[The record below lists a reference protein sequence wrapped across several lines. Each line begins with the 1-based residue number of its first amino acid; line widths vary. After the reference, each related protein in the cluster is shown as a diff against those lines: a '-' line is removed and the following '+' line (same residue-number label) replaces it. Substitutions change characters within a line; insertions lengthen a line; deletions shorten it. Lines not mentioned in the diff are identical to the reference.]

1 MTTDNIPVAEF
12 VEESVELLQQ
22 MEEAALELDARPGD
36 RALVDQL
43 FRGMHTIKG
52 GAAVVMRADLA
63 DYAHRLEHLLDQVRG
78 GHVSADKTVVSTLLD
93 AIDCIGLFVTGIQ
106 TGLPVDQARVDTSVQ
121 SVSALVGLANQL
133 AHEVQETG
141 EATPSELISIDSNNS
156 QAYLVTLK
164 FHPQMP
170 EQGGDPLL
178 LLKELAEL
186 GDCVIVAHPGKLP
199 DIAEFNASRL
209 YLWWSIKLTTSFS
222 QSEIEQTLLF
232 FKEGNELSVVPFD
245 ATPEETDTVEQAHKA
260 QIAQAVAGAEDDVQ
274 SIPVG
279 TSELTA
285 PVTGPVTGFKTTE
298 PANNSSGSGRVD
310 GTAGKSIRVRIDR
323 LERLQ
328 NLIGETVINQS
339 RLIQLCEEAERLDPN
354 FAGALNEFLEEN
366 SRSVRDLQDEIQ
378 AVRMVQVDTL
388 FSRLRRVVRDYSVE
402 SNKEIRLRIEGGETE
417 LDKTVTD
424 QLHGPLLHLIRN
436 AMDHGIESSEERRQA
451 AKDTAG
457 TIWLRAFHRGGYV
470 MVEVQDDGKGMD
482 VQRIRQKGLDRG
494 LIDESD
500 ELSDQQLLQLVFRP
514 GFTTTDEVTDLSG
527 RGVGMDSVKRDIE
540 ALLGSIDILSEP
552 GRGTTLRMRL
562 PLTLAIIDGM
572 IVRVGSLTFVVPLLS
587 VVEAIRPKADDIQKM
602 KRDNELVKIRGEF
615 LPLVRLHRQLNIDC
629 EFREPADAVLLVLQ
643 HIDSKQC
650 LMVDEIVDQRPVVI
664 KNLDDNFVQVPGM
677 TGASIMGD
685 GKVSFILDVAA
696 IAA

>member
-12 VEESVELLQQ
+12 VEESIELLQQ
-22 MEEAALELDARPGD
+22 MEEAVLELDSRPGD

-52 GAAVVMRADLA
+52 GAAVVMRPDLA
-63 DYAHRLEHLLDQVRG
+63 DYAHRLESLLDQVRG
-78 GHVSADKTVVSTLLD
+78 GQVSAGKTLISTLLE
-93 AIDCIGLFVTGIQ
+93 AIDCVGLFISGIPG
-106 TGLPVDQARVDTSVQ
+106 GLAVDQTRVDASIQ
-121 SVSALVGLANQL
+121 NVSALVESATHSPLG
-133 AHEVQETG
+133 VQEAG
-141 EATPSELISIDSNNS
+141 ESVSSALTAIASKKS

-164 FHPQMP
+164 FNPQMP

-186 GDCVIVAHPGKLP
+186 GDCITVVHPGKLP
-199 DIAEFNASRL
+199 DIAEFDASRL
-209 YLWWSIKLTTSFS
+209 YVWWSIKLTTSLS
-222 QSEIEQTLLF
+222 QSQIEQTLLF
-232 FKEGNELSVVPFD
+232 FREGNELSVAPFD
-245 ATPEETDTVEQAHKA
+245 FTPKETDTVERAHQA
-260 QIAQAVAGAEDDVQ
+260 QIAQAAAGTEDDVR
-274 SIPVG
+274 STPSG

-285 PVTGPVTGFKTTE
+285 SVTGFKTME
-298 PANNSSGSGRVD
+298 PARIASGRESGD
-310 GTAGKSIRVRIDR
+310 GTVGKSIRVSIDR

-339 RLIQLCEEAERLDPN
+339 RLIQLCEEAERLDPT
-354 FAGALNEFLEEN
+354 FAGALNEFVEEN

-378 AVRMVQVDTL
+378 AVRMVQVDTV

-457 TIWLRAFHRGGYV
+457 TIWLRAFHRGGHV

-494 LIDESD
+494 LIEESE

-514 GFTTTDEVTDLSG
+514 GFTTTDEVTDVSG

-540 ALLGSIDILSEP
+540 ALLGTIDILSEP

-572 IVRVGSLTFVVPLLS
+572 IVRVGSLTFIVPLLA
-587 VVEAIRPKADDIQKM
+587 VVEAIRPKADDIRKM
-602 KRDNELVKIRGEF
+602 KRDNELVEIRGEF
-615 LPLVRLHRQLNIDC
+615 IPLVRLHRKLNIDC
-629 EFREPADAVLLVLQ
+629 EFSDPADAVLLVLQ
-643 HIDSKQC
+643 HVDSKQC

>member
-12 VEESVELLQQ
+12 VEESIELLQQ
-22 MEEAALELDARPGD
+22 MEEAVLELDSRPGD

-52 GAAVVMRADLA
+52 GAAVVMRPDLA
-63 DYAHRLEHLLDQVRG
+63 DYAHRLESLLDQVRG
-78 GHVSADKTVVSTLLD
+78 GQVSAGKTLISTLLE
-93 AIDCIGLFVTGIQ
+93 AIDCVGLFISGIPG
-106 TGLPVDQARVDTSVQ
+106 GLAVDQTRVDASIQ
-121 SVSALVGLANQL
+121 NVSALVESATHSPL
-133 AHEVQETG
+133 EVQEAG
-141 EATPSELISIDSNNS
+141 ESVSSALTPIASKKS

-164 FHPQMP
+164 FNPQMP

-186 GDCVIVAHPGKLP
+186 GDCITVVHPGKLP
-199 DIAEFNASRL
+199 DIAEFDASRL
-209 YLWWSIKLTTSFS
+209 YVWWSIKLTTSLS
-222 QSEIEQTLLF
+222 QSQIEQTLLF
-232 FKEGNELSVVPFD
+232 FREGNELSVAPFD
-245 ATPEETDTVEQAHKA
+245 FTPKETDTVERAHQA
-260 QIAQAVAGAEDDVQ
+260 QIAQAAAGTEDDVR
-274 SIPVG
+274 STPSG
-279 TSELTA
+279 TSQLTA
-285 PVTGPVTGFKTTE
+285 SVTGFKTME
-298 PANNSSGSGRVD
+298 PARIASGRESGD
-310 GTAGKSIRVRIDR
+310 GTVGKSIRVSIDR

-339 RLIQLCEEAERLDPN
+339 RLIQLCEEAERLDPT
-354 FAGALNEFLEEN
+354 FAGALNEFVEEN

-378 AVRMVQVDTL
+378 AVRMVQVDTV

-457 TIWLRAFHRGGYV
+457 TIWLRAFHRGGHV

-494 LIDESD
+494 LIEESE

-514 GFTTTDEVTDLSG
+514 GFTTTDEVTDVSG

-540 ALLGSIDILSEP
+540 ALLGTIDILSEP

-572 IVRVGSLTFVVPLLS
+572 IVRVGSLTFIVPLLA
-587 VVEAIRPKADDIQKM
+587 VVEAIRPKADDIRKM
-602 KRDNELVKIRGEF
+602 KRDNELVEIRGEF
-615 LPLVRLHRQLNIDC
+615 IPLVRLHRKLNIDC
-629 EFREPADAVLLVLQ
+629 EFSDPADAVLLVLQ
-643 HIDSKQC
+643 HVDSKQC

>member
-1 MTTDNIPVAEF
+1 MTTDYIPVAEF
-12 VEESVELLQQ
+12 VEESIELLQQ
-22 MEEAALELDARPGD
+22 MEEAVLELDSRPGD

-52 GAAVVMRADLA
+52 GAAVVMRPDLA
-63 DYAHRLEHLLDQVRG
+63 DYAHRLESLLDQVRG
-78 GHVSADKTVVSTLLD
+78 GQVSAGKTLISTLLE
-93 AIDCIGLFVTGIQ
+93 AIDCVGLFISGIPG
-106 TGLPVDQARVDTSVQ
+106 GLAVDQTRVDASIQ
-121 SVSALVGLANQL
+121 NVSALAESATHSPL
-133 AHEVQETG
+133 EVQEAG
-141 EATPSELISIDSNNS
+141 ESIPSALTPIASKKS
-156 QAYLVTLK
+156 QVYLVTLK
-164 FHPQMP
+164 FNPQMP
-170 EQGGDPLL
+170 EHGGDPLL

-186 GDCVIVAHPGKLP
+186 GDCITVVHPGKLP
-199 DIAEFNASRL
+199 DIAEFDASRL
-209 YLWWSIKLTTSFS
+209 YVWWSIKLTTSLS
-222 QSEIEQTLLF
+222 QSQIEQTLLF
-232 FKEGNELSVVPFD
+232 FREGNELSVAPFD
-245 ATPEETDTVEQAHKA
+245 FTPKETDTVERAHQA
-260 QIAQAVAGAEDDVQ
+260 QIAQAAAGTEDDVR
-274 SIPVG
+274 STPSG

-285 PVTGPVTGFKTTE
+285 SVTGFKTME
-298 PANNSSGSGRVD
+298 PARIASGRESGD
-310 GTAGKSIRVRIDR
+310 GTVGKSIRVSIAR

-339 RLIQLCEEAERLDPN
+339 RLIQLCEEAERLDPT
-354 FAGALNEFLEEN
+354 FAGALNEFVEEN

-378 AVRMVQVDTL
+378 AVRMVQVDTV

-451 AKDTAG
+451 AKDPAG
-457 TIWLRAFHRGGYV
+457 TIWLRAFHRGGHV

-494 LIDESD
+494 LIEESE

-514 GFTTTDEVTDLSG
+514 GFTTTDEVTDVSG

-540 ALLGSIDILSEP
+540 ALLGTIDILSEP

-572 IVRVGSLTFVVPLLS
+572 IVRVGSLTFIVPLLA
-587 VVEAIRPKADDIQKM
+587 VVEAIRPKADDIKKM
-602 KRDNELVKIRGEF
+602 KRDNELVEIRGEF
-615 LPLVRLHRQLNIDC
+615 LPLVRLHRKLNIDC
-629 EFREPADAVLLVLQ
+629 EFSDPADAVLLVLQ
-643 HIDSKQC
+643 HVDSKQC

>member
-12 VEESVELLQQ
+12 VEESIELLQQ
-22 MEEAALELDARPGD
+22 MEEAVLELDSRPGD

-52 GAAVVMRADLA
+52 GAAVVMRPDLA
-63 DYAHRLEHLLDQVRG
+63 DYTHRLESLLDQGRRG
-78 GHVSADKTVVSTLLD
+78 QVSAGKTLISTLLE
-93 AIDCIGLFVTGIQ
+93 AIDCVGLFISGIPG
-106 TGLPVDQARVDTSVQ
+106 GLAVDQTRVDASIQ
-121 SVSALVGLANQL
+121 NVSALVESATHSPL
-133 AHEVQETG
+133 EVQEAG
-141 EATPSELISIDSNNS
+141 ESVSSALTAIASKKS

-164 FHPQMP
+164 FNPQMP

-186 GDCVIVAHPGKLP
+186 GDCITVVHPGKLP
-199 DIAEFNASRL
+199 DIAEFDASRL
-209 YLWWSIKLTTSFS
+209 YVWWSIKLTTSLS
-222 QSEIEQTLLF
+222 QSQIEQTLLF
-232 FKEGNELSVVPFD
+232 FREGNELSVVPFD
-245 ATPEETDTVEQAHKA
+245 FTPKETDTVERAHQA
-260 QIAQAVAGAEDDVQ
+260 QIAQAAAGTEDDVR
-274 SIPVG
+274 STPSG

-285 PVTGPVTGFKTTE
+285 SVTGFKTME
-298 PANNSSGSGRVD
+298 PARIASGRESGD
-310 GTAGKSIRVRIDR
+310 GTVGKSIRVSIDR

-339 RLIQLCEEAERLDPN
+339 RLIQLCEEAERLDPT
-354 FAGALNEFLEEN
+354 FAGALNEFVEEN

-378 AVRMVQVDTL
+378 AVRMVQVDTV

-451 AKDTAG
+451 AKDPAG
-457 TIWLRAFHRGGYV
+457 TIWLRAFHRGGHV

-494 LIDESD
+494 LIEESE

-514 GFTTTDEVTDLSG
+514 GFTTTDEVTDVSG

-540 ALLGSIDILSEP
+540 ALLGTIDILSEP

-572 IVRVGSLTFVVPLLS
+572 IVRVGSLTFIVPLLA
-587 VVEAIRPKADDIQKM
+587 VVEAIRPKADDIRKM
-602 KRDNELVKIRGEF
+602 KRDNELVEIRGEF
-615 LPLVRLHRQLNIDC
+615 LPLVRLHRKLNIDC
-629 EFREPADAVLLVLQ
+629 EFSDPADAVLLVLQ
-643 HIDSKQC
+643 HVDSKQC

>member
-12 VEESVELLQQ
+12 VEESIELLQQ
-22 MEEAALELDARPGD
+22 MEEAVLELDSRPGD

-52 GAAVVMRADLA
+52 GAAVVMRPDLA
-63 DYAHRLEHLLDQVRG
+63 DYTHRLESLLDQVRRG
-78 GHVSADKTVVSTLLD
+78 QVSAGKTLISTLLE
-93 AIDCIGLFVTGIQ
+93 AIDCVGLFISGIPG
-106 TGLPVDQARVDTSVQ
+106 GLAVDQTRVDASIQ
-121 SVSALVGLANQL
+121 NVSALVESATHSPL
-133 AHEVQETG
+133 EVQEAG
-141 EATPSELISIDSNNS
+141 ESVSSALTPIASKKS

-164 FHPQMP
+164 FNPQMP

-186 GDCVIVAHPGKLP
+186 GDCITVVHPGKLP
-199 DIAEFNASRL
+199 DIAEFDASRL
-209 YLWWSIKLTTSFS
+209 YVWWSIKLTTSLS
-222 QSEIEQTLLF
+222 QSQIEQTLLF
-232 FKEGNELSVVPFD
+232 FREGNELSVAPFD
-245 ATPEETDTVEQAHKA
+245 FTPKETDTVERAHQA
-260 QIAQAVAGAEDDVQ
+260 QIAQAAAGTEDDVR
-274 SIPVG
+274 STPSG

-285 PVTGPVTGFKTTE
+285 SVTGFKTME
-298 PANNSSGSGRVD
+298 PARIASGRESGD
-310 GTAGKSIRVRIDR
+310 GTVGKSIRVSIDR

-339 RLIQLCEEAERLDPN
+339 RLIQLCEEAERLDPT
-354 FAGALNEFLEEN
+354 FAGALNEFVEEN

-378 AVRMVQVDTL
+378 AVRMVQVDTV

-457 TIWLRAFHRGGYV
+457 TIWLRAFHRGGHV

-494 LIDESD
+494 LIEESE

-514 GFTTTDEVTDLSG
+514 GFTTTDEVTDVSG

-540 ALLGSIDILSEP
+540 ALLGTIDILSEP

-572 IVRVGSLTFVVPLLS
+572 IVRVGSLTFIVPLLA
-587 VVEAIRPKADDIQKM
+587 VVEAIRPKADDIRKM
-602 KRDNELVKIRGEF
+602 KRDNELVEIRGEF
-615 LPLVRLHRQLNIDC
+615 LPLVRLHRKLNIDC
-629 EFREPADAVLLVLQ
+629 EFSDPADAVLLVLQ
-643 HIDSKQC
+643 HVDSKQC

>member
-12 VEESVELLQQ
+12 VEESIELLQQ
-22 MEEAALELDARPGD
+22 MEEAVLELDSRPGD

-52 GAAVVMRADLA
+52 GAAVVMRPDLA
-63 DYAHRLEHLLDQVRG
+63 DYAHRLESLLDQVRG
-78 GHVSADKTVVSTLLD
+78 GQVSAGKTLISTLLE
-93 AIDCIGLFVTGIQ
+93 AIDCVGLFISGIPG
-106 TGLPVDQARVDTSVQ
+106 GLAVDQTRVDASIQ
-121 SVSALVGLANQL
+121 NVSALVESATHSPL
-133 AHEVQETG
+133 EVQEAG
-141 EATPSELISIDSNNS
+141 ESVSSALTAIASKKS

-164 FHPQMP
+164 FNPQMP

-186 GDCVIVAHPGKLP
+186 GDCITVVHPGKLP
-199 DIAEFNASRL
+199 DIAEFDASRL
-209 YLWWSIKLTTSFS
+209 YVWWSIKLTTSLS
-222 QSEIEQTLLF
+222 QSQIEQTLLF
-232 FKEGNELSVVPFD
+232 FREGNELSVAPFD
-245 ATPEETDTVEQAHKA
+245 FTPKETDTVERAHQA
-260 QIAQAVAGAEDDVQ
+260 QIAQAAAGTEDDVR
-274 SIPVG
+274 STPSG
-279 TSELTA
+279 TSQLTA
-285 PVTGPVTGFKTTE
+285 SVTGFKTME
-298 PANNSSGSGRVD
+298 PARIASGRESGD
-310 GTAGKSIRVRIDR
+310 GTVGKSIRVSIDR

-339 RLIQLCEEAERLDPN
+339 RLIQLCEEAERLDPT
-354 FAGALNEFLEEN
+354 FAGALNEFVEEN

-378 AVRMVQVDTL
+378 AVRMVQVDTV

-451 AKDTAG
+451 AKDPAG
-457 TIWLRAFHRGGYV
+457 TIWLRAFHRGGHV

-494 LIDESD
+494 LIEESE

-514 GFTTTDEVTDLSG
+514 GFTTTDKVTDVSG

-540 ALLGSIDILSEP
+540 ALLGTIDILSEP

-572 IVRVGSLTFVVPLLS
+572 IVRVGSLTFIVPLLA
-587 VVEAIRPKADDIQKM
+587 VVEAIRPKADDIRKM
-602 KRDNELVKIRGEF
+602 KRDNELVEIRGEF
-615 LPLVRLHRQLNIDC
+615 LPLVRLHRKLNIDC
-629 EFREPADAVLLVLQ
+629 EFSDPADAVLLVLQ
-643 HIDSKQC
+643 HVDSKQC

>member
-12 VEESVELLQQ
+12 VEESIELLQQ
-22 MEEAALELDARPGD
+22 MEEAILELDSRPGD

-52 GAAVVMRADLA
+52 GAAVVMRPDLA
-63 DYAHRLEHLLDQVRG
+63 DYAHRLESLLDQVRG
-78 GHVSADKTVVSTLLD
+78 GQVSAGKTLISTLLE
-93 AIDCIGLFVTGIQ
+93 AIDCVGLFISGIPG
-106 TGLPVDQARVDTSVQ
+106 GLAVDQTRVDASIQ
-121 SVSALVGLANQL
+121 NVSALVESATHSPL
-133 AHEVQETG
+133 EVQEAG
-141 EATPSELISIDSNNS
+141 ESVSSALTAIASKKS

-164 FHPQMP
+164 FNPQMP

-186 GDCVIVAHPGKLP
+186 GDCITVVHPGKLP

-209 YLWWSIKLTTSFS
+209 YVWWSIKLTTSLS
-222 QSEIEQTLLF
+222 QSKIEQTLLF
-232 FKEGNELSVVPFD
+232 FREGNELSVAPFD
-245 ATPEETDTVEQAHKA
+245 FTPKETDTVERAHQA
-260 QIAQAVAGAEDDVQ
+260 QISQAAAGTEDDVR
-274 SIPVG
+274 STPSG

-285 PVTGPVTGFKTTE
+285 SVTGFKTME
-298 PANNSSGSGRVD
+298 PARIASGRESGD
-310 GTAGKSIRVRIDR
+310 GTVGKSIRVSIDR

-339 RLIQLCEEAERLDPN
+339 RLIQLCEEAERLDPT
-354 FAGALNEFLEEN
+354 FAGALNEFVEEN

-378 AVRMVQVDTL
+378 AVRMVQVDTV

-451 AKDTAG
+451 AKDPAG
-457 TIWLRAFHRGGYV
+457 TIWLRAFHRGGHV

-494 LIDESD
+494 LIEESE

-514 GFTTTDEVTDLSG
+514 GFTTTDKVTDVSG

-540 ALLGSIDILSEP
+540 ALLGTIDILSEP

-572 IVRVGSLTFVVPLLS
+572 IVRVGSLTFIVPLLA
-587 VVEAIRPKADDIQKM
+587 VVEAIRPKADDIRKM
-602 KRDNELVKIRGEF
+602 KRDNELVEIRGEF
-615 LPLVRLHRQLNIDC
+615 LPLVRLHRKLNIDC
-629 EFREPADAVLLVLQ
+629 EFSDPADAVLLVLQ
-643 HIDSKQC
+643 HVDSKQC

>member
-12 VEESVELLQQ
+12 VEESIELLQQ
-22 MEEAALELDARPGD
+22 MEEAVLELDSRPGD

-52 GAAVVMRADLA
+52 GAAVVMRPDLA
-63 DYAHRLEHLLDQVRG
+63 DYAHRLESLLDQVRG
-78 GHVSADKTVVSTLLD
+78 GQVSAGKTLISTLLE
-93 AIDCIGLFVTGIQ
+93 AIDCVGLFISGIPG
-106 TGLPVDQARVDTSVQ
+106 GLAVDQTRVDASIQ
-121 SVSALVGLANQL
+121 NVSALVESATHSPL
-133 AHEVQETG
+133 EVQEAG
-141 EATPSELISIDSNNS
+141 ESVSSALTAIASKKS

-164 FHPQMP
+164 FNPQMP

-186 GDCVIVAHPGKLP
+186 GDCITVVHPGKLP
-199 DIAEFNASRL
+199 DIAEFDASRL
-209 YLWWSIKLTTSFS
+209 YVWWSIKLTTSLS
-222 QSEIEQTLLF
+222 QSQIEQTLLF
-232 FKEGNELSVVPFD
+232 FREGNELSVAPFD
-245 ATPEETDTVEQAHKA
+245 FTPKETDTVERAHQA
-260 QIAQAVAGAEDDVQ
+260 QIAQAAAGTEDDVR
-274 SIPVG
+274 STPSG

-285 PVTGPVTGFKTTE
+285 SVTGFKTME
-298 PANNSSGSGRVD
+298 PARIASGRESGD
-310 GTAGKSIRVRIDR
+310 GTVGKSIRVSIAR

-339 RLIQLCEEAERLDPN
+339 RLIQLCEEAERLDPT
-354 FAGALNEFLEEN
+354 FAGALNEFVEEN

-378 AVRMVQVDTL
+378 AVRMVQVDTV

-451 AKDTAG
+451 AKDPAG
-457 TIWLRAFHRGGYV
+457 TIWLRAFHRGGHV

-494 LIDESD
+494 LIEESE

-514 GFTTTDEVTDLSG
+514 GFTTTDEVTDVSG

-552 GRGTTLRMRL
+552 GRGTTLRLRL

-572 IVRVGSLTFVVPLLS
+572 IVRVGSLTFIVPLLA
-587 VVEAIRPKADDIQKM
+587 VVEAIRPKADDIRKM
-602 KRDNELVKIRGEF
+602 KRDNELVEIRGEF
-615 LPLVRLHRQLNIDC
+615 LPLVRLHRKLNIDC
-629 EFREPADAVLLVLQ
+629 EFSDPADAVLLVLQ
-643 HIDSKQC
+643 HVDSKQC

>member
-12 VEESVELLQQ
+12 VEESIELLQQ
-22 MEEAALELDARPGD
+22 MEEAVLELDSRPGD

-52 GAAVVMRADLA
+52 GAAVVMRPDLA
-63 DYAHRLEHLLDQVRG
+63 DYAHRLESLLDQVRG
-78 GHVSADKTVVSTLLD
+78 GQVSAGKTLISTLLE
-93 AIDCIGLFVTGIQ
+93 AIDCVGLFISGIPG
-106 TGLPVDQARVDTSVQ
+106 GLAVDQTRVDASIQ
-121 SVSALVGLANQL
+121 NVSALVESATHSPL
-133 AHEVQETG
+133 EVQEAG
-141 EATPSELISIDSNNS
+141 ESVSSALTAIASKKS

-164 FHPQMP
+164 FNPQMP

-186 GDCVIVAHPGKLP
+186 GDCITVVHPGKLP
-199 DIAEFNASRL
+199 DIAEFDASRL
-209 YLWWSIKLTTSFS
+209 YVWWSIKLTTSLS
-222 QSEIEQTLLF
+222 QSQIEQTLLF
-232 FKEGNELSVVPFD
+232 FREGNELSVAPFD
-245 ATPEETDTVEQAHKA
+245 FTPKETDTVERAHQA
-260 QIAQAVAGAEDDVQ
+260 QIAQAAAGTEDDVR
-274 SIPVG
+274 STPSG

-285 PVTGPVTGFKTTE
+285 SVTGFKTME
-298 PANNSSGSGRVD
+298 PARIASGRESGD
-310 GTAGKSIRVRIDR
+310 GTVGKSIRVSIDR

-339 RLIQLCEEAERLDPN
+339 RLIQLCEEAERLDPT
-354 FAGALNEFLEEN
+354 FAGALNEFVEEN

-378 AVRMVQVDTL
+378 AVRMVQVDTV

-451 AKDTAG
+451 AKDPAG
-457 TIWLRAFHRGGYV
+457 TIWLRAFHRGGHV

-494 LIDESD
+494 LIEESE

-514 GFTTTDEVTDLSG
+514 GFTTTDEVTDVSG

-540 ALLGSIDILSEP
+540 ALLGTIDILSEP

-572 IVRVGSLTFVVPLLS
+572 IVRVGSLTFIVPLLA
-587 VVEAIRPKADDIQKM
+587 VVEAIRPKADDIRKM
-602 KRDNELVKIRGEF
+602 KRDNELVEIRGEF
-615 LPLVRLHRQLNIDC
+615 LPLVRLHRKLNIDC
-629 EFREPADAVLLVLQ
+629 EFSDPADAVLLVLQ
-643 HIDSKQC
+643 HVDSKQC

>member
-1 MTTDNIPVAEF
+1 M
-12 VEESVELLQQ
+12 
-22 MEEAALELDARPGD
+22 
-36 RALVDQL
+36 
-43 FRGMHTIKG
+43 
-52 GAAVVMRADLA
+52 
-63 DYAHRLEHLLDQVRG
+63 
-78 GHVSADKTVVSTLLD
+78 
-93 AIDCIGLFVTGIQ
+93 
-106 TGLPVDQARVDTSVQ
+106 
-121 SVSALVGLANQL
+121 
-133 AHEVQETG
+133 
-141 EATPSELISIDSNNS
+141 
-156 QAYLVTLK
+156 
-164 FHPQMP
+164 
-170 EQGGDPLL
+170 
-178 LLKELAEL
+178 
-186 GDCVIVAHPGKLP
+186 
-199 DIAEFNASRL
+199 
-209 YLWWSIKLTTSFS
+209 
-222 QSEIEQTLLF
+222 
-232 FKEGNELSVVPFD
+232 
-245 ATPEETDTVEQAHKA
+245 
-260 QIAQAVAGAEDDVQ
+260 
-274 SIPVG
+274 
-279 TSELTA
+279 
-285 PVTGPVTGFKTTE
+285 
-298 PANNSSGSGRVD
+298 
-310 GTAGKSIRVRIDR
+310 GKSIRVSIDR

-339 RLIQLCEEAERLDPN
+339 RLIQLCEEAERLDPT
-354 FAGALNEFLEEN
+354 FAGALNEFVEEN

-378 AVRMVQVDTL
+378 AVRMVQVDTV

-451 AKDTAG
+451 AKDPAG
-457 TIWLRAFHRGGYV
+457 TIWLRAFHRGGHV

-494 LIDESD
+494 LIEESE

-514 GFTTTDEVTDLSG
+514 GFTTTDEVTDVSG

-540 ALLGSIDILSEP
+540 ALLGTIDILSEP

-572 IVRVGSLTFVVPLLS
+572 IVRVGSLTFIVPLLA
-587 VVEAIRPKADDIQKM
+587 VVEAIRPKADDIRKM
-602 KRDNELVKIRGEF
+602 KRDNELVEIRGEF
-615 LPLVRLHRQLNIDC
+615 LPLVRLHRKLNIDC
-629 EFREPADAVLLVLQ
+629 EFSDPADAVLLVLQ
-643 HIDSKQC
+643 HVDSKQC

>member
-1 MTTDNIPVAEF
+1 MTTDYIPVAEF
-12 VEESVELLQQ
+12 VEESIELLQQ
-22 MEEAALELDARPGD
+22 MEEAVLELDSRPGD

-52 GAAVVMRADLA
+52 GAAVVMRPDLA
-63 DYAHRLEHLLDQVRG
+63 DYAHRLESLLDQVRG
-78 GHVSADKTVVSTLLD
+78 GQVSAGKTLISTLLE
-93 AIDCIGLFVTGIQ
+93 AIDCVGLFISGIPG
-106 TGLPVDQARVDTSVQ
+106 GLVVDQTRVDASIQ
-121 SVSALVGLANQL
+121 NVSALVESATHSPL
-133 AHEVQETG
+133 EVQEAG
-141 EATPSELISIDSNNS
+141 ESVSSALTAIASKKS

-164 FHPQMP
+164 FNPQMP

-186 GDCVIVAHPGKLP
+186 GDCITVVHPGKLP
-199 DIAEFNASRL
+199 DIAEFDASRL
-209 YLWWSIKLTTSFS
+209 YVWWSIKLTTSLS
-222 QSEIEQTLLF
+222 QSQIEQTLLF
-232 FKEGNELSVVPFD
+232 FREGNELSVVPFD
-245 ATPEETDTVEQAHKA
+245 FTPKETDTVERAHQA
-260 QIAQAVAGAEDDVQ
+260 QIAQAAAGTEDDVR
-274 SIPVG
+274 STPSG

-285 PVTGPVTGFKTTE
+285 SVTGFKTME
-298 PANNSSGSGRVD
+298 PTRIASGRESGD
-310 GTAGKSIRVRIDR
+310 GTVGKSIRVSIDR

-339 RLIQLCEEAERLDPN
+339 RLIQLCEEAERLDPT
-354 FAGALNEFLEEN
+354 FAGALNEFVEEN

-378 AVRMVQVDTL
+378 AVRMVQVDTV

-457 TIWLRAFHRGGYV
+457 TIWLRAFHRGGHV

-494 LIDESD
+494 LIEESE

-514 GFTTTDEVTDLSG
+514 GFTTTDEVTDVSG

-540 ALLGSIDILSEP
+540 ALLGTIDILSEP

-572 IVRVGSLTFVVPLLS
+572 IVRVGSLTFIVPLLA
-587 VVEAIRPKADDIQKM
+587 VVEAIRPKADDIRKM
-602 KRDNELVKIRGEF
+602 KRDNELVEIRGEF
-615 LPLVRLHRQLNIDC
+615 LPLVRLHRKLNIDC
-629 EFREPADAVLLVLQ
+629 EFSDPADAVLLVLQ
-643 HIDSKQC
+643 HVDSKQC

>member
-12 VEESVELLQQ
+12 VEESIELLQQ
-22 MEEAALELDARPGD
+22 MEEAVLELDSRPGD

-52 GAAVVMRADLA
+52 GAAVVMCPDLA
-63 DYAHRLEHLLDQVRG
+63 DYAHRLESLLDQVRG
-78 GHVSADKTVVSTLLD
+78 GQVSAGKTLISTLLE
-93 AIDCIGLFVTGIQ
+93 AIDCVGLFISGIPG
-106 TGLPVDQARVDTSVQ
+106 GLAVDQTRVDASIQ
-121 SVSALVGLANQL
+121 NVSALVESATHSPL
-133 AHEVQETG
+133 EVQEAG
-141 EATPSELISIDSNNS
+141 ESVSSALTAIASKKS

-164 FHPQMP
+164 FNPQMP

-186 GDCVIVAHPGKLP
+186 GDCITVVHPGKLP
-199 DIAEFNASRL
+199 DIAEFDASRL
-209 YLWWSIKLTTSFS
+209 YVWWSIKLTTSLS
-222 QSEIEQTLLF
+222 QSQIEQTLLF
-232 FKEGNELSVVPFD
+232 FREGNELSVAPFD
-245 ATPEETDTVEQAHKA
+245 FTPRETDTVERAHQA
-260 QIAQAVAGAEDDVQ
+260 QIAQAAAGTEDDVR
-274 SIPVG
+274 STPSG
-279 TSELTA
+279 TSQLTA
-285 PVTGPVTGFKTTE
+285 SVTGFKTME
-298 PANNSSGSGRVD
+298 PARIASGRESGD
-310 GTAGKSIRVRIDR
+310 GTVGKSIRVSIDR

-339 RLIQLCEEAERLDPN
+339 RLIQLCEEAERLDPT
-354 FAGALNEFLEEN
+354 FAGALNEFVEEN

-378 AVRMVQVDTL
+378 AVRMVQVDTV

-457 TIWLRAFHRGGYV
+457 TIWLRAFHRGGHV

-494 LIDESD
+494 LIEESE

-514 GFTTTDEVTDLSG
+514 GFTTTDEVTDVSG

-540 ALLGSIDILSEP
+540 ALLGTIDILSEP

-572 IVRVGSLTFVVPLLS
+572 IVRVGSLTFIVPLLA
-587 VVEAIRPKADDIQKM
+587 VVEAIRPKADDIRKM
-602 KRDNELVKIRGEF
+602 KRDNELVEIRGEF
-615 LPLVRLHRQLNIDC
+615 LPLVRLHRKLNIDC
-629 EFREPADAVLLVLQ
+629 EFSDPADAVLLVLQ
-643 HIDSKQC
+643 HVDSKQC

>member
-1 MTTDNIPVAEF
+1 MTTDYIPVAEF
-12 VEESVELLQQ
+12 VEESIELLQQ
-22 MEEAALELDARPGD
+22 MEEAVLELDSRPGD

-52 GAAVVMRADLA
+52 GAAVVMRPDLA
-63 DYAHRLEHLLDQVRG
+63 DYAHRLESLLDQVRG
-78 GHVSADKTVVSTLLD
+78 GQVSAGKTLISTLLE
-93 AIDCIGLFVTGIQ
+93 AIDCVGLFISGIPG
-106 TGLPVDQARVDTSVQ
+106 GLAVDQTRVDASIQ
-121 SVSALVGLANQL
+121 NVSALVESATHSPL
-133 AHEVQETG
+133 EVQEAG
-141 EATPSELISIDSNNS
+141 ESVSSALTAIASKKS

-164 FHPQMP
+164 FNPQMP

-186 GDCVIVAHPGKLP
+186 GDCITVVHPGKLP
-199 DIAEFNASRL
+199 DIAEFDASRL
-209 YLWWSIKLTTSFS
+209 YVWWSIKLTTSLS
-222 QSEIEQTLLF
+222 QSKIEQTLLF
-232 FKEGNELSVVPFD
+232 FREGNELSAVPFD
-245 ATPEETDTVEQAHKA
+245 FTPEETDTVERAHQA
-260 QIAQAVAGAEDDVQ
+260 QIAQAAAGTEDDVR
-274 SIPVG
+274 STPSG

-285 PVTGPVTGFKTTE
+285 SVTGFKTME
-298 PANNSSGSGRVD
+298 PARIASGRESGD
-310 GTAGKSIRVRIDR
+310 GTVGKSIRVSIDR

-339 RLIQLCEEAERLDPN
+339 RLIQLCEEAERLDPT
-354 FAGALNEFLEEN
+354 FAGALNEFVEEN

-378 AVRMVQVDTL
+378 AVRMVQVDTV

-451 AKDTAG
+451 AKDPAG
-457 TIWLRAFHRGGYV
+457 TIWLRAFHRGGHV

-494 LIDESD
+494 LIEESE

-514 GFTTTDEVTDLSG
+514 GFTTTDEVTDVSG

-540 ALLGSIDILSEP
+540 ALLGTIDILSEP

-572 IVRVGSLTFVVPLLS
+572 IVRVGSLTFIVPLLA
-587 VVEAIRPKADDIQKM
+587 VVEAIRPKADDIRKM
-602 KRDNELVKIRGEF
+602 KRDNELVEIRGEF
-615 LPLVRLHRQLNIDC
+615 LPLVRLHRKLNIDC
-629 EFREPADAVLLVLQ
+629 EFSDPADAVLLVLQ
-643 HIDSKQC
+643 HVDSKQC

>member
-1 MTTDNIPVAEF
+1 MTTDYIPVAEF
-12 VEESVELLQQ
+12 VEESIELLQQ
-22 MEEAALELDARPGD
+22 MEEAVLELDSRPGD

-52 GAAVVMRADLA
+52 GAAVVMRPDLA
-63 DYAHRLEHLLDQVRG
+63 DYAHRLESLLDQVRG
-78 GHVSADKTVVSTLLD
+78 GQVSTGKTLISTLLE
-93 AIDCIGLFVTGIQ
+93 AIDCVGLFISGIPG
-106 TGLPVDQARVDTSVQ
+106 GLAVDQTRVDASIQ
-121 SVSALVGLANQL
+121 NVSALAESATHSPL
-133 AHEVQETG
+133 EVQEAG
-141 EATPSELISIDSNNS
+141 ESIPSALTPIASKKS

-164 FHPQMP
+164 FNPQMP

-186 GDCVIVAHPGKLP
+186 GDCITVVHPGKLP
-199 DIAEFNASRL
+199 DIAEFDSSRL
-209 YLWWSIKLTTSFS
+209 YVWWSIKLMTSLS
-222 QSEIEQTLLF
+222 QSQIEQTLLF
-232 FKEGNELSVVPFD
+232 FREGNELSVAPFD
-245 ATPEETDTVEQAHKA
+245 FTPKETDTVERAHQA
-260 QIAQAVAGAEDDVQ
+260 QIAQAAAGTEDDVRLTP
-274 SIPVG
+274 SG

-285 PVTGPVTGFKTTE
+285 SVTGFKTME
-298 PANNSSGSGRVD
+298 PARIASGRESGD
-310 GTAGKSIRVRIDR
+310 GTVGKSIRVSIDR

-339 RLIQLCEEAERLDPN
+339 RLIQLCEEAERLDPT
-354 FAGALNEFLEEN
+354 FAGALNEFVEEN

-378 AVRMVQVDTL
+378 AVRMVQVDTV

-451 AKDTAG
+451 AKDPAG
-457 TIWLRAFHRGGYV
+457 TIWLRAFHQGGHV

-494 LIDESD
+494 LIEESE

-514 GFTTTDEVTDLSG
+514 GFTTTDEVTDVSG

-540 ALLGSIDILSEP
+540 ALLGTIDILSEP

-572 IVRVGSLTFVVPLLS
+572 IVRVGSLTFIVPLLA
-587 VVEAIRPKADDIQKM
+587 VVEAIRPKADDIRKM
-602 KRDNELVKIRGEF
+602 KRDNELVEIRGEF
-615 LPLVRLHRQLNIDC
+615 LPLVRLHRKLNIDC
-629 EFREPADAVLLVLQ
+629 EFSDPADAVLLVLQ
-643 HIDSKQC
+643 HVDSKQC

>member
-12 VEESVELLQQ
+12 VEESIELLQQ
-22 MEEAALELDARPGD
+22 MEEAVLELDSRPGD

-52 GAAVVMRADLA
+52 GAAVVMRPDLA
-63 DYAHRLEHLLDQVRG
+63 DYAHRLESLLDQVRG
-78 GHVSADKTVVSTLLD
+78 GQVSAGKTLISTLLE
-93 AIDCIGLFVTGIQ
+93 AIDCVGLFISGIPG
-106 TGLPVDQARVDTSVQ
+106 GLAVDQTRVDASIQ
-121 SVSALVGLANQL
+121 NVSALVESATHSPL
-133 AHEVQETG
+133 EVQEAG
-141 EATPSELISIDSNNS
+141 ESVSSALTAIASKKS

-164 FHPQMP
+164 FNPQMP

-186 GDCVIVAHPGKLP
+186 GDCITVVHPGKLP
-199 DIAEFNASRL
+199 DIAEFDASRL
-209 YLWWSIKLTTSFS
+209 YVWWSIKLTTSLS
-222 QSEIEQTLLF
+222 QSQIEQTLLF
-232 FKEGNELSVVPFD
+232 FREGNELSVAPFD
-245 ATPEETDTVEQAHKA
+245 FTPKETDTVERAHQA
-260 QIAQAVAGAEDDVQ
+260 QIAQAAAGTEDDVR
-274 SIPVG
+274 STPSG

-285 PVTGPVTGFKTTE
+285 SVTGFKTME
-298 PANNSSGSGRVD
+298 PARIASGRESGD
-310 GTAGKSIRVRIDR
+310 GTVGKSIRVSIAR

-339 RLIQLCEEAERLDPN
+339 RLIQLCEEAERLDPT
-354 FAGALNEFLEEN
+354 FAGALNEFVEEN

-378 AVRMVQVDTL
+378 AVRMVQVDTV

-451 AKDTAG
+451 AKDPAG
-457 TIWLRAFHRGGYV
+457 TIWLRAFHRGGHV

-494 LIDESD
+494 LIEESE

-514 GFTTTDEVTDLSG
+514 GFTTTDEVTDVSG

-540 ALLGSIDILSEP
+540 ALLGTIDILSEP

-572 IVRVGSLTFVVPLLS
+572 IVRVGSLTFIVPLLA
-587 VVEAIRPKADDIQKM
+587 VVEAIRPKADDIRKM
-602 KRDNELVKIRGEF
+602 KRDNELVEIRGEF
-615 LPLVRLHRQLNIDC
+615 LPLVRLHRKLNIDC
-629 EFREPADAVLLVLQ
+629 EFSDPADAVLLVLQ
-643 HIDSKQC
+643 HVDSKQC

>member
-12 VEESVELLQQ
+12 VEESIELLQQ
-22 MEEAALELDARPGD
+22 MEEAVLELDSRPGD

-52 GAAVVMRADLA
+52 GAAVVMRPDLA
-63 DYAHRLEHLLDQVRG
+63 DYAHRLESLLDQVRRG
-78 GHVSADKTVVSTLLD
+78 QVSAGKTLISTLLE
-93 AIDCIGLFVTGIQ
+93 AIDCVGLFISGIPG
-106 TGLPVDQARVDTSVQ
+106 GLAVDQTRVDASIQ
-121 SVSALVGLANQL
+121 NVSALVESATHSPL
-133 AHEVQETG
+133 EVQEAG
-141 EATPSELISIDSNNS
+141 ESVSSALTAIASKKS

-164 FHPQMP
+164 FNPQMP

-186 GDCVIVAHPGKLP
+186 GDCITVVHPGKLP
-199 DIAEFNASRL
+199 DIAEFDASRL
-209 YLWWSIKLTTSFS
+209 YVWWSIKLTTSLS
-222 QSEIEQTLLF
+222 QSQIEQTLLF
-232 FKEGNELSVVPFD
+232 FREGNELSVAPFD
-245 ATPEETDTVEQAHKA
+245 FTPKETDTVERAHQA
-260 QIAQAVAGAEDDVQ
+260 QIAQAAAGTEDDVR
-274 SIPVG
+274 STPSG

-285 PVTGPVTGFKTTE
+285 SVTGFKTME
-298 PANNSSGSGRVD
+298 PARIASGRESGD
-310 GTAGKSIRVRIDR
+310 GTVGKSIRVSIDR

-339 RLIQLCEEAERLDPN
+339 RLIQLCEEAERLDPT
-354 FAGALNEFLEEN
+354 FAGALNEFVEEN

-378 AVRMVQVDTL
+378 AVRMVQVDTV

-457 TIWLRAFHRGGYV
+457 TIWLRAFHRGGHV

-494 LIDESD
+494 LIEESE

-514 GFTTTDEVTDLSG
+514 GFTTTDKVTDVSG

-540 ALLGSIDILSEP
+540 ALLGTIDILSEP

-572 IVRVGSLTFVVPLLS
+572 IVRVGSLTFIVPLLA
-587 VVEAIRPKADDIQKM
+587 VVEAIRPKADDIRKM
-602 KRDNELVKIRGEF
+602 KRDNELVEIRGEF
-615 LPLVRLHRQLNIDC
+615 LPLVRLHRKLNIDC
-629 EFREPADAVLLVLQ
+629 EFSDPADAVLLVLQ
-643 HIDSKQC
+643 HVDSKQC

>member
-12 VEESVELLQQ
+12 VEESIELLQQ
-22 MEEAALELDARPGD
+22 MEEAILELDSRPGD

-52 GAAVVMRADLA
+52 GAAVVMRPDLA
-63 DYAHRLEHLLDQVRG
+63 DYTHRLESLLDQVRRG
-78 GHVSADKTVVSTLLD
+78 QVSAGKTLISTLLE
-93 AIDCIGLFVTGIQ
+93 AIDCVGLFISGIPG
-106 TGLPVDQARVDTSVQ
+106 GLAVDQTRVDASIQ
-121 SVSALVGLANQL
+121 NVSALVESATHSPL
-133 AHEVQETG
+133 EVQEAG
-141 EATPSELISIDSNNS
+141 ESVSSALTAIASKKS

-164 FHPQMP
+164 FNPQMP

-186 GDCVIVAHPGKLP
+186 GDCITVVHPGKLP
-199 DIAEFNASRL
+199 DIAEFDASRL
-209 YLWWSIKLTTSFS
+209 YVWWSIKLTTSLS
-222 QSEIEQTLLF
+222 QSQIEQTLLF
-232 FKEGNELSVVPFD
+232 FREGNELSVVPFD
-245 ATPEETDTVEQAHKA
+245 FTPKETDTVERAHQA
-260 QIAQAVAGAEDDVQ
+260 QIAQAAAGTEDDVR
-274 SIPVG
+274 STPSG

-285 PVTGPVTGFKTTE
+285 SVTGFKTME
-298 PANNSSGSGRVD
+298 PARIASGRESGD
-310 GTAGKSIRVRIDR
+310 GTVGKSIRVSIDR

-339 RLIQLCEEAERLDPN
+339 RLIQLCEEAERLDPT
-354 FAGALNEFLEEN
+354 FAGALNEFVEEN

-378 AVRMVQVDTL
+378 AVRMVQVDTV

-457 TIWLRAFHRGGYV
+457 TIWLRAFHRGGHV

-494 LIDESD
+494 LIEESE

-514 GFTTTDEVTDLSG
+514 GFTTTDEVTDVSG

-540 ALLGSIDILSEP
+540 ALLGTIDILSEP

-572 IVRVGSLTFVVPLLS
+572 IVRVGSLTFIVPLLA
-587 VVEAIRPKADDIQKM
+587 VVEAIRPKADDIRKM
-602 KRDNELVKIRGEF
+602 KRDNELVEIRGEF
-615 LPLVRLHRQLNIDC
+615 LPLVRLHRKLNIDC
-629 EFREPADAVLLVLQ
+629 EFSDPADAVLLVLQ
-643 HIDSKQC
+643 HVDSKQC

>member
-12 VEESVELLQQ
+12 VEESIELLQQ
-22 MEEAALELDARPGD
+22 MEEAVLELDSRPGD

-52 GAAVVMRADLA
+52 GAAVVMRPDLA
-63 DYAHRLEHLLDQVRG
+63 DYAHRLESLLDQVRG
-78 GHVSADKTVVSTLLD
+78 GQVSAGKTLISTLLE
-93 AIDCIGLFVTGIQ
+93 AIDCVGLFISGIPG
-106 TGLPVDQARVDTSVQ
+106 GLAVDQTRVDASIQ
-121 SVSALVGLANQL
+121 NVSALVESATHSPLG
-133 AHEVQETG
+133 VQEAG
-141 EATPSELISIDSNNS
+141 ESVSSALTAIASKKS

-164 FHPQMP
+164 FNPQMP

-186 GDCVIVAHPGKLP
+186 GDCITVVHPGKLP
-199 DIAEFNASRL
+199 DIAEFDASRL
-209 YLWWSIKLTTSFS
+209 YVWWSIKLTTSLS
-222 QSEIEQTLLF
+222 QSQIEQTLLF
-232 FKEGNELSVVPFD
+232 FREGNELSVAPFD
-245 ATPEETDTVEQAHKA
+245 FTPKETDTVERAHQA
-260 QIAQAVAGAEDDVQ
+260 QIAQAAAGTEDDVR
-274 SIPVG
+274 STPSG

-285 PVTGPVTGFKTTE
+285 SVTGFKTME
-298 PANNSSGSGRVD
+298 PARIASGRESGD
-310 GTAGKSIRVRIDR
+310 GTVGKSIRVSIDR

-339 RLIQLCEEAERLDPN
+339 RLIQLCEEAERLDPT
-354 FAGALNEFLEEN
+354 FAGALNEFVEEN

-378 AVRMVQVDTL
+378 AVRMVQVDTV

-451 AKDTAG
+451 AKDPAG
-457 TIWLRAFHRGGYV
+457 TIWLRAFHRGGHV

-494 LIDESD
+494 LIEESE

-514 GFTTTDEVTDLSG
+514 GFTTTDEVTDVSG

-540 ALLGSIDILSEP
+540 ALLGTIDILSEP

-572 IVRVGSLTFVVPLLS
+572 IVRVGSLTFIVPLLA
-587 VVEAIRPKADDIQKM
+587 VVEAIRPKADDIRKM
-602 KRDNELVKIRGEF
+602 KRDNELVEIRGEF
-615 LPLVRLHRQLNIDC
+615 IPLVRLHRKLNIDC
-629 EFREPADAVLLVLQ
+629 EFSDPADAVLLVLQ
-643 HIDSKQC
+643 HVDSKQC

>member
-12 VEESVELLQQ
+12 VEESIELLQQ
-22 MEEAALELDARPGD
+22 MEEAVLELDSRPGD

-52 GAAVVMRADLA
+52 GAAVVMRPDLA
-63 DYAHRLEHLLDQVRG
+63 DYAHRLESLLDQVRG
-78 GHVSADKTVVSTLLD
+78 GQVSAGKTLISTLLE
-93 AIDCIGLFVTGIQ
+93 AIDCVGLFISGIPG
-106 TGLPVDQARVDTSVQ
+106 GLAVDQTRVDASIQ
-121 SVSALVGLANQL
+121 NVSALVESATHSPL
-133 AHEVQETG
+133 EVQEAG
-141 EATPSELISIDSNNS
+141 ESVSSALTPIASKKS

-164 FHPQMP
+164 FNPQMP

-186 GDCVIVAHPGKLP
+186 GDCITVVHPGKLP
-199 DIAEFNASRL
+199 DIAEFDASRL
-209 YLWWSIKLTTSFS
+209 YVWWSIKLTTSLS
-222 QSEIEQTLLF
+222 QSQIEQTLLF
-232 FKEGNELSVVPFD
+232 FREGNELSVAPFD
-245 ATPEETDTVEQAHKA
+245 FTPKETDTVERAHQA
-260 QIAQAVAGAEDDVQ
+260 QIAQAAAGTEDDVR
-274 SIPVG
+274 STPSG

-285 PVTGPVTGFKTTE
+285 SVTGFKTME
-298 PANNSSGSGRVD
+298 PARIASGRESGD
-310 GTAGKSIRVRIDR
+310 GTVGKSIRVSIDR

-339 RLIQLCEEAERLDPN
+339 RLIQLCEEAERLDPT
-354 FAGALNEFLEEN
+354 FAGALNEFVEEN

-378 AVRMVQVDTL
+378 AVRMVQVDTV

-457 TIWLRAFHRGGYV
+457 TIWLRAFHRGGHV

-494 LIDESD
+494 LIEESE

-514 GFTTTDEVTDLSG
+514 GFTTTDEVTDVSG

-540 ALLGSIDILSEP
+540 ALLGTIDILSEP

-572 IVRVGSLTFVVPLLS
+572 IVRVGSLTFIVPLLA
-587 VVEAIRPKADDIQKM
+587 VVEAIRPKADDIRKM
-602 KRDNELVKIRGEF
+602 KRDNELVEIRGEF
-615 LPLVRLHRQLNIDC
+615 LPLVRLHRKLNIDC
-629 EFREPADAVLLVLQ
+629 EFSDPADAVLLVLQ
-643 HIDSKQC
+643 HVDSKQC

>member
-1 MTTDNIPVAEF
+1 MTTDYIPVAEF
-12 VEESVELLQQ
+12 VEESIELLQQ
-22 MEEAALELDARPGD
+22 MEEAVLELDSRPGD

-52 GAAVVMRADLA
+52 GAAVVMRPDLA
-63 DYAHRLEHLLDQVRG
+63 DYAHRLESLLDQVRG
-78 GHVSADKTVVSTLLD
+78 GQVSAGKTLISTLLE
-93 AIDCIGLFVTGIQ
+93 AIDCVGLFISGIPG
-106 TGLPVDQARVDTSVQ
+106 GLAVDQTRVDASIQ
-121 SVSALVGLANQL
+121 NVSALVESATHSPL
-133 AHEVQETG
+133 EVQEAG
-141 EATPSELISIDSNNS
+141 ESVSSALTPIASKKS

-164 FHPQMP
+164 FNPQMP

-186 GDCVIVAHPGKLP
+186 GDCITVVHPGKLP
-199 DIAEFNASRL
+199 DIAEFDASRL
-209 YLWWSIKLTTSFS
+209 YVWWSIKLTTSLS
-222 QSEIEQTLLF
+222 QSQIEQTLLF
-232 FKEGNELSVVPFD
+232 FREGNELSVAPFD
-245 ATPEETDTVEQAHKA
+245 FTPKETDTVERAHQA
-260 QIAQAVAGAEDDVQ
+260 QIAQAAAGTEDDVR
-274 SIPVG
+274 STPSG

-285 PVTGPVTGFKTTE
+285 SVTGFKTME
-298 PANNSSGSGRVD
+298 PARIASGRESGD
-310 GTAGKSIRVRIDR
+310 GTVGKSIRVSIDR

-339 RLIQLCEEAERLDPN
+339 RLIQLCEEAERLDPT
-354 FAGALNEFLEEN
+354 FAGALNEFVEEN

-378 AVRMVQVDTL
+378 AVRMVQVDTV

-457 TIWLRAFHRGGYV
+457 TIWLRAFHRGGHV

-494 LIDESD
+494 LIEESE

-514 GFTTTDEVTDLSG
+514 GFTTTDEVTDVSG

-540 ALLGSIDILSEP
+540 ALLGTIDILSEP

-572 IVRVGSLTFVVPLLS
+572 IVRVGSLTFIVPLLA
-587 VVEAIRPKADDIQKM
+587 VVEAIRPKADDIRKM
-602 KRDNELVKIRGEF
+602 KRDNELVEIRGEF
-615 LPLVRLHRQLNIDC
+615 LPLVRLHRKLNIDC
-629 EFREPADAVLLVLQ
+629 EFSDPADAVLLVLQ
-643 HIDSKQC
+643 HVDSKQC

>member
-12 VEESVELLQQ
+12 VEESIELLQQ
-22 MEEAALELDARPGD
+22 MEEAVLELDSRPGD

-52 GAAVVMRADLA
+52 GAAVVMRPDLA
-63 DYAHRLEHLLDQVRG
+63 DYAHRLESLLDQVRG
-78 GHVSADKTVVSTLLD
+78 GQVSAGKTLISTLLE
-93 AIDCIGLFVTGIQ
+93 AIDCVGLFISGIPG
-106 TGLPVDQARVDTSVQ
+106 GLAVDQTRVDASIQ
-121 SVSALVGLANQL
+121 NVSALVESATHSPLG
-133 AHEVQETG
+133 VQEAG
-141 EATPSELISIDSNNS
+141 ESVSSALTAIASKKS

-164 FHPQMP
+164 FNPQMP

-186 GDCVIVAHPGKLP
+186 GDCITVVHPGKLP
-199 DIAEFNASRL
+199 DIAEFDASRL
-209 YLWWSIKLTTSFS
+209 YVWWSIKLTTSLS
-222 QSEIEQTLLF
+222 QSQIEQTLLF
-232 FKEGNELSVVPFD
+232 FREGNELSVAPFD
-245 ATPEETDTVEQAHKA
+245 FTPKETDTVERAHQA
-260 QIAQAVAGAEDDVQ
+260 QIAQAAAGTEDDVR
-274 SIPVG
+274 STPSG

-285 PVTGPVTGFKTTE
+285 SVTGFKTME
-298 PANNSSGSGRVD
+298 PARIASGRESGD
-310 GTAGKSIRVRIDR
+310 GTVGKSIRVSIDR

-339 RLIQLCEEAERLDPN
+339 RLIQLCEEAERLDPT
-354 FAGALNEFLEEN
+354 FAGALNEFVEEN

-378 AVRMVQVDTL
+378 AVRMVQVDTV

-457 TIWLRAFHRGGYV
+457 TIWLRAFHRGGHV

-494 LIDESD
+494 LIEESE

-514 GFTTTDEVTDLSG
+514 GFTTTDEVTDVSG

-540 ALLGSIDILSEP
+540 ALLGTIDILSEP

-572 IVRVGSLTFVVPLLS
+572 IVRVGSLTFIVPLLA
-587 VVEAIRPKADDIQKM
+587 VVEAIRPKADDIRKM
-602 KRDNELVKIRGEF
+602 KRDNELVEIRGEF
-615 LPLVRLHRQLNIDC
+615 IPLVRLHRKLNIDC
-629 EFREPADAVLLVLQ
+629 EFSDPADAVLLVLQ
-643 HIDSKQC
+643 YVDSKQC

>member
-12 VEESVELLQQ
+12 VEESIELLQQ
-22 MEEAALELDARPGD
+22 MEEAVLELDSRPGD

-52 GAAVVMRADLA
+52 GAAVVMRPDLA
-63 DYAHRLEHLLDQVRG
+63 DYAHRLESLLDQVRRG
-78 GHVSADKTVVSTLLD
+78 QVSAGKTLISTLLE
-93 AIDCIGLFVTGIQ
+93 AIDCVGLFISGIPG
-106 TGLPVDQARVDTSVQ
+106 GLAVDQTRVDASIQ
-121 SVSALVGLANQL
+121 NVSALVESATHSPLG
-133 AHEVQETG
+133 VQEAG
-141 EATPSELISIDSNNS
+141 ESVSSALTAIASKKS

-164 FHPQMP
+164 FNPQMP

-186 GDCVIVAHPGKLP
+186 GDCITVVHPGKLP
-199 DIAEFNASRL
+199 DIAEFDASRL
-209 YLWWSIKLTTSFS
+209 YVWWSIKLTTSLS
-222 QSEIEQTLLF
+222 QSQIEQTLLF
-232 FKEGNELSVVPFD
+232 FREGNELSVAPFD
-245 ATPEETDTVEQAHKA
+245 FTPKETDTVERAHQA
-260 QIAQAVAGAEDDVQ
+260 QIAQAAAGTEDDVR
-274 SIPVG
+274 STPSG

-285 PVTGPVTGFKTTE
+285 SVTGFKTME
-298 PANNSSGSGRVD
+298 PARIASGRESGD
-310 GTAGKSIRVRIDR
+310 GTVGKSIRVSIDR

-339 RLIQLCEEAERLDPN
+339 RLIQLCEEAERLDPT
-354 FAGALNEFLEEN
+354 FAGALNEFVEEN

-378 AVRMVQVDTL
+378 AVRMVQVDTV

-457 TIWLRAFHRGGYV
+457 TIWLRAFHRGGHV

-494 LIDESD
+494 LIEESE

-514 GFTTTDEVTDLSG
+514 GFTTTDEVTDVSG

-540 ALLGSIDILSEP
+540 ALLGTIDILSEP

-572 IVRVGSLTFVVPLLS
+572 IVRVGSLTFIVPLLA
-587 VVEAIRPKADDIQKM
+587 VVEAIRPKADDIRKM
-602 KRDNELVKIRGEF
+602 KRDNELVEIRGEF
-615 LPLVRLHRQLNIDC
+615 LPLVRLHRKLNIDC
-629 EFREPADAVLLVLQ
+629 EFSDPADAVLLVLQ
-643 HIDSKQC
+643 HVDSKQC

>member
-12 VEESVELLQQ
+12 VEESIELLQQ
-22 MEEAALELDARPGD
+22 MEEAILELDSRPGD

-52 GAAVVMRADLA
+52 GAAVVMRPDLA
-63 DYAHRLEHLLDQVRG
+63 DYAHRLESLLDQVRG
-78 GHVSADKTVVSTLLD
+78 GQVSAGKTLISTLLE
-93 AIDCIGLFVTGIQ
+93 AIDCVGLFISGIPG
-106 TGLPVDQARVDTSVQ
+106 GLAVDQTRVDASIQ
-121 SVSALVGLANQL
+121 NVSALVESATHSPL
-133 AHEVQETG
+133 EVQEAG
-141 EATPSELISIDSNNS
+141 ESVSSALTAIASKKS

-164 FHPQMP
+164 FNPQMP

-186 GDCVIVAHPGKLP
+186 GDCITVVHPGKLP
-199 DIAEFNASRL
+199 DIAEFDASRL
-209 YLWWSIKLTTSFS
+209 YVWWSIKLTTSLS
-222 QSEIEQTLLF
+222 QSQIEQTLLF
-232 FKEGNELSVVPFD
+232 FREGNERSVAPFD
-245 ATPEETDTVEQAHKA
+245 FTPKETDTVERAHQA
-260 QIAQAVAGAEDDVQ
+260 QIAQAAAGTEDDVR
-274 SIPVG
+274 STPSG
-279 TSELTA
+279 TSQLTA
-285 PVTGPVTGFKTTE
+285 SVTGFKTME
-298 PANNSSGSGRVD
+298 PARIASGRESGD
-310 GTAGKSIRVRIDR
+310 GTVGKSIRVSIDR

-339 RLIQLCEEAERLDPN
+339 RLIQLCEEAERLDPT
-354 FAGALNEFLEEN
+354 FAGALNEFVEEN

-378 AVRMVQVDTL
+378 AVRMVQVDTV

-451 AKDTAG
+451 AKDPAG
-457 TIWLRAFHRGGYV
+457 TIWLRAFHRGGHV

-494 LIDESD
+494 LIEESE
-500 ELSDQQLLQLVFRP
+500 ELSDQQLLQMVFRP
-514 GFTTTDEVTDLSG
+514 GFTTTDEVTDVSG

-540 ALLGSIDILSEP
+540 ALLGTIDILSEP

-572 IVRVGSLTFVVPLLS
+572 IVRVGSLTFIVPLLA
-587 VVEAIRPKADDIQKM
+587 VVEAIRPKADDIRKM
-602 KRDNELVKIRGEF
+602 KRDNELVEIRGEF
-615 LPLVRLHRQLNIDC
+615 LPLVRLHRKLNIDC
-629 EFREPADAVLLVLQ
+629 EFSDPADAVLLVLQ
-643 HIDSKQC
+643 HVDSKQC

>member
-12 VEESVELLQQ
+12 VEESIELLQQ
-22 MEEAALELDARPGD
+22 MEEAVLELDSRPGD

-52 GAAVVMRADLA
+52 GAAVVMRPDLA
-63 DYAHRLEHLLDQVRG
+63 DYAHRLESLLDQVRRG
-78 GHVSADKTVVSTLLD
+78 QVSAGKTLISTLLE
-93 AIDCIGLFVTGIQ
+93 AIDCVGLFISGIPG
-106 TGLPVDQARVDTSVQ
+106 GLAVDQTRVDASIQ
-121 SVSALVGLANQL
+121 NVSALVESATHSPL
-133 AHEVQETG
+133 EVQEAG
-141 EATPSELISIDSNNS
+141 ESVSSALTPIASKKS

-164 FHPQMP
+164 FNPQMP

-186 GDCVIVAHPGKLP
+186 GDCITVVHPGKLP
-199 DIAEFNASRL
+199 DIAEFDASRL
-209 YLWWSIKLTTSFS
+209 YVWWSIKLTTSLS
-222 QSEIEQTLLF
+222 QSQIEQTLLF
-232 FKEGNELSVVPFD
+232 FREGNELSVAPFD
-245 ATPEETDTVEQAHKA
+245 FTPKETDTVERAHQA
-260 QIAQAVAGAEDDVQ
+260 QIAQAAAGTEDDVR
-274 SIPVG
+274 STPSG

-285 PVTGPVTGFKTTE
+285 SVTGFKTME
-298 PANNSSGSGRVD
+298 PARIASGRESGD
-310 GTAGKSIRVRIDR
+310 GTVGKSIRVSIDR

-339 RLIQLCEEAERLDPN
+339 RLIQLCEEAERLDPT
-354 FAGALNEFLEEN
+354 FAGALNEFVEEN

-378 AVRMVQVDTL
+378 AVRMVQVDTV

-457 TIWLRAFHRGGYV
+457 TIWLRAFHRGGHV

-494 LIDESD
+494 LIEESE

-514 GFTTTDEVTDLSG
+514 GFTTTDEVTDVSG

-540 ALLGSIDILSEP
+540 ALLGTIDILSEP

-572 IVRVGSLTFVVPLLS
+572 IVRVGSLTFIVPLLA
-587 VVEAIRPKADDIQKM
+587 VVEAIRPKADDIRKM
-602 KRDNELVKIRGEF
+602 KRDNELVEIRGEF
-615 LPLVRLHRQLNIDC
+615 LPLVRLHRKLNIDC
-629 EFREPADAVLLVLQ
+629 EFSDPADAVLLVLQ
-643 HIDSKQC
+643 HVDSKQC

>member
-12 VEESVELLQQ
+12 VEESIELLQQ
-22 MEEAALELDARPGD
+22 MEEAVLELDSRPGD

-52 GAAVVMRADLA
+52 GAAVVMRPDLA
-63 DYAHRLEHLLDQVRG
+63 DYAHRLESLLDQVRRG
-78 GHVSADKTVVSTLLD
+78 QVSAGKTLISTLLE
-93 AIDCIGLFVTGIQ
+93 AIDCVGLFISGIPG
-106 TGLPVDQARVDTSVQ
+106 GLAVDQTRVDASIQ
-121 SVSALVGLANQL
+121 NVSALVESATHSPL
-133 AHEVQETG
+133 EVQEAG
-141 EATPSELISIDSNNS
+141 ESVSSALTPIASKKS

-164 FHPQMP
+164 FNPQMP

-186 GDCVIVAHPGKLP
+186 GDCITVVHPGKLP
-199 DIAEFNASRL
+199 DIAEFDASRL
-209 YLWWSIKLTTSFS
+209 YVWWSIKLTTSLS
-222 QSEIEQTLLF
+222 QSQIEQTLLF
-232 FKEGNELSVVPFD
+232 FREGNELSVAPFD
-245 ATPEETDTVEQAHKA
+245 FTPKETDTVERAHQA
-260 QIAQAVAGAEDDVQ
+260 QIAQAAAGTEDDVR
-274 SIPVG
+274 STPSG

-285 PVTGPVTGFKTTE
+285 SVTGFKTME
-298 PANNSSGSGRVD
+298 PARIASGRESGD
-310 GTAGKSIRVRIDR
+310 GTVGKSIRVSIDR

-339 RLIQLCEEAERLDPN
+339 RLIQLCEEAERLDPT
-354 FAGALNEFLEEN
+354 FAGALNEFVEEN

-378 AVRMVQVDTL
+378 AVRMVQVDTV

-457 TIWLRAFHRGGYV
+457 TIWLRAFHRGGHV

-494 LIDESD
+494 LIEESE

-514 GFTTTDEVTDLSG
+514 GFTTTDKVTDVSG

-540 ALLGSIDILSEP
+540 ALLGTIDILSEP

-572 IVRVGSLTFVVPLLS
+572 IVRVGSLTFIVPLLA
-587 VVEAIRPKADDIQKM
+587 VVEAIRPKADDIRKM
-602 KRDNELVKIRGEF
+602 KRDNELVEIRGEF
-615 LPLVRLHRQLNIDC
+615 LPLVRLHRKLNIDC
-629 EFREPADAVLLVLQ
+629 EFSDPADAVLLVLQ
-643 HIDSKQC
+643 HVDSKQC

>member
-12 VEESVELLQQ
+12 VEESIELLQQ
-22 MEEAALELDARPGD
+22 MEEAVLELDSRPGD

-52 GAAVVMRADLA
+52 GAAVVMRPDLA
-63 DYAHRLEHLLDQVRG
+63 DYAHRLESLLDQVRG
-78 GHVSADKTVVSTLLD
+78 GQVSAGKTLISTLLE
-93 AIDCIGLFVTGIQ
+93 AIDCVGLFISGIPG
-106 TGLPVDQARVDTSVQ
+106 GLAVDQTRVDASIQ
-121 SVSALVGLANQL
+121 NVSALVESATHSPLG
-133 AHEVQETG
+133 VQEAG
-141 EATPSELISIDSNNS
+141 ESVSSALTAIASKKS

-164 FHPQMP
+164 FNPQMP

-186 GDCVIVAHPGKLP
+186 GDCITVVHPGKLP
-199 DIAEFNASRL
+199 DIAEFDASRL
-209 YLWWSIKLTTSFS
+209 YVWWSIKLTTSLS
-222 QSEIEQTLLF
+222 QSQIEQTLLF
-232 FKEGNELSVVPFD
+232 FREGNELSVAPFD
-245 ATPEETDTVEQAHKA
+245 FTPKETDTVERAHQA
-260 QIAQAVAGAEDDVQ
+260 QIAQAAAGTEDDVR
-274 SIPVG
+274 STPSG

-285 PVTGPVTGFKTTE
+285 SVTGFKTME
-298 PANNSSGSGRVD
+298 PARIASGRESGD
-310 GTAGKSIRVRIDR
+310 GTVGKSIRVSIDR

-339 RLIQLCEEAERLDPN
+339 RLIQLCEEAERLDPT
-354 FAGALNEFLEEN
+354 FAGALNEFVEEN

-378 AVRMVQVDTL
+378 AVRMVQVDTV

-457 TIWLRAFHRGGYV
+457 TIWLRAFHRGGHV

-494 LIDESD
+494 LIEESE

-514 GFTTTDEVTDLSG
+514 GFTTTDKVTDVSG

-540 ALLGSIDILSEP
+540 ALLGTIDILSEP

-572 IVRVGSLTFVVPLLS
+572 IVRVGSLTFIVPLLA
-587 VVEAIRPKADDIQKM
+587 VVEAIRPKADDIRKM
-602 KRDNELVKIRGEF
+602 KRDNELVEIRGEF
-615 LPLVRLHRQLNIDC
+615 LPLVRLHRKLNIDC
-629 EFREPADAVLLVLQ
+629 EFSDPADAVLLVLQ
-643 HIDSKQC
+643 HVDSKQC

>member
-12 VEESVELLQQ
+12 VEESIELLQQ
-22 MEEAALELDARPGD
+22 MEEAVLELDSRPGD

-52 GAAVVMRADLA
+52 GAAVVMRPDLA
-63 DYAHRLEHLLDQVRG
+63 DYAHRLESLLDQVRG
-78 GHVSADKTVVSTLLD
+78 GQVSAGKTLISTLLE
-93 AIDCIGLFVTGIQ
+93 AIDCVGLFISGIPG
-106 TGLPVDQARVDTSVQ
+106 GLAVDQTRVDASIQ
-121 SVSALVGLANQL
+121 NVSALVESATHSPLG
-133 AHEVQETG
+133 VQEAG
-141 EATPSELISIDSNNS
+141 ESVSSALTAIASKKS

-164 FHPQMP
+164 FNPQMP

-186 GDCVIVAHPGKLP
+186 GDCITVVHPGKLP
-199 DIAEFNASRL
+199 DIAEFDASRL
-209 YLWWSIKLTTSFS
+209 YVWWSIKLTTSLS
-222 QSEIEQTLLF
+222 QSQIEQTLLF
-232 FKEGNELSVVPFD
+232 FREGNELSVAPFD
-245 ATPEETDTVEQAHKA
+245 FTPKETDTVERAHQA
-260 QIAQAVAGAEDDVQ
+260 QIAQAAAGTEDDVR
-274 SIPVG
+274 STPSG

-285 PVTGPVTGFKTTE
+285 SVTGFKTME
-298 PANNSSGSGRVD
+298 PARIASGRESGD
-310 GTAGKSIRVRIDR
+310 GTVGKSIRVSIDR

-339 RLIQLCEEAERLDPN
+339 RLIQLCEEAERLDPT
-354 FAGALNEFLEEN
+354 FAGALNEFVEEN

-378 AVRMVQVDTL
+378 AVRMVQVDTV

-457 TIWLRAFHRGGYV
+457 TIWLRAFHRGGHV

-494 LIDESD
+494 LIEESE

-514 GFTTTDEVTDLSG
+514 GFTTTDEVTDVSG

-540 ALLGSIDILSEP
+540 ALLGTIDILSEP

-572 IVRVGSLTFVVPLLS
+572 IVRVGSLTFIVPLLA
-587 VVEAIRPKADDIQKM
+587 VVEAIRPKADDIRKM
-602 KRDNELVKIRGEF
+602 KRDNELVEIRGEF
-615 LPLVRLHRQLNIDC
+615 LPLVRLHRKLNIDC
-629 EFREPADAVLLVLQ
+629 EFSDPADAVLLVLQ
-643 HIDSKQC
+643 HVDSKQC

>member
-12 VEESVELLQQ
+12 VEESIELLQQ
-22 MEEAALELDARPGD
+22 MEEAVLELDSRPGD

-52 GAAVVMRADLA
+52 GAAVVMRPDLA
-63 DYAHRLEHLLDQVRG
+63 DYAHRLESLLDQVRRG
-78 GHVSADKTVVSTLLD
+78 QVSAGKTLISTLLE
-93 AIDCIGLFVTGIQ
+93 AIDCVGLFISGIPG
-106 TGLPVDQARVDTSVQ
+106 GLAVDQTRVDASIQ
-121 SVSALVGLANQL
+121 NVSALVESATHSPL
-133 AHEVQETG
+133 EVQEAG
-141 EATPSELISIDSNNS
+141 ESVSSALTAIASKKS

-164 FHPQMP
+164 FNPQMP

-186 GDCVIVAHPGKLP
+186 GDCITVVHPGKLP
-199 DIAEFNASRL
+199 DIAEFDASRL
-209 YLWWSIKLTTSFS
+209 YVWWSIKLTTSLS
-222 QSEIEQTLLF
+222 QSQIEQTLLF
-232 FKEGNELSVVPFD
+232 FREGNELSVAPFD
-245 ATPEETDTVEQAHKA
+245 FTPKETDTVERAHQA
-260 QIAQAVAGAEDDVQ
+260 QIAQAAAGTEDDVR
-274 SIPVG
+274 STPSG

-285 PVTGPVTGFKTTE
+285 SVTGFKTME
-298 PANNSSGSGRVD
+298 PARIASGRESGD
-310 GTAGKSIRVRIDR
+310 GTVGKSIRVSIDR

-339 RLIQLCEEAERLDPN
+339 RLIQLCEEAERLDPT
-354 FAGALNEFLEEN
+354 FAGALNEFVEEN

-378 AVRMVQVDTL
+378 AVRMVQVDTV

-457 TIWLRAFHRGGYV
+457 TIWLRAFHRGGHV

-494 LIDESD
+494 LIEESE

-514 GFTTTDEVTDLSG
+514 GFTTTDEVTDVSG

-540 ALLGSIDILSEP
+540 ALLGTIDILSEP

-572 IVRVGSLTFVVPLLS
+572 IVRVGSLTFIVPLLA
-587 VVEAIRPKADDIQKM
+587 VVEAIRPKADDIRKM
-602 KRDNELVKIRGEF
+602 KRDNELVEIRGEF
-615 LPLVRLHRQLNIDC
+615 LPLVRLHRKLNIDC
-629 EFREPADAVLLVLQ
+629 EFSDPADAVLLVLQ
-643 HIDSKQC
+643 HVDSKQC

>member
-12 VEESVELLQQ
+12 VEESIELLQQ
-22 MEEAALELDARPGD
+22 MEEAVLELDSRPGD

-52 GAAVVMRADLA
+52 GAAVVMRPDLA
-63 DYAHRLEHLLDQVRG
+63 DYAHRLESLLDQVRG
-78 GHVSADKTVVSTLLD
+78 GQVSAGKTLISTLLE
-93 AIDCIGLFVTGIQ
+93 AIDCVGLFISGIPG
-106 TGLPVDQARVDTSVQ
+106 GLAVDQTRVDASIQ
-121 SVSALVGLANQL
+121 NVSALVESATHSPLG
-133 AHEVQETG
+133 VQEAG
-141 EATPSELISIDSNNS
+141 ESVSSALTAIASKKS

-164 FHPQMP
+164 FNPQMP

-186 GDCVIVAHPGKLP
+186 GDCITVVHPGKLP
-199 DIAEFNASRL
+199 DIAEFDASRL
-209 YLWWSIKLTTSFS
+209 YVWWSIKLTTSLS
-222 QSEIEQTLLF
+222 QSQIEQTLLF
-232 FKEGNELSVVPFD
+232 FREGNELSVAPFD
-245 ATPEETDTVEQAHKA
+245 FTPKETDTVERAHQA
-260 QIAQAVAGAEDDVQ
+260 QIAQAAAGTEDDVR
-274 SIPVG
+274 STPSG

-285 PVTGPVTGFKTTE
+285 SVTGFKTME
-298 PANNSSGSGRVD
+298 PARIASGRESGD
-310 GTAGKSIRVRIDR
+310 GTVGKSIRVSIDR

-339 RLIQLCEEAERLDPN
+339 RLIQLCEEAERLDPT
-354 FAGALNEFLEEN
+354 FAGALNEFVEEN

-378 AVRMVQVDTL
+378 AVRMVQVDTV

-457 TIWLRAFHRGGYV
+457 TIWLRAFHQGGHV

-494 LIDESD
+494 LIEESE

-514 GFTTTDEVTDLSG
+514 GFTTTDEVTDVSG

-540 ALLGSIDILSEP
+540 ALLGTIDILSEP

-572 IVRVGSLTFVVPLLS
+572 IVRVGSLTFIVPLLA
-587 VVEAIRPKADDIQKM
+587 VVEAIRPKADDIRKM
-602 KRDNELVKIRGEF
+602 KRDNELVEIRGEF
-615 LPLVRLHRQLNIDC
+615 LPLVRLHRKLNIDC
-629 EFREPADAVLLVLQ
+629 EFSDPADAVLLVLQ
-643 HIDSKQC
+643 HVDSKQC

>member
-1 MTTDNIPVAEF
+1 MTTDYIPVAEF
-12 VEESVELLQQ
+12 VEESIELLQQ
-22 MEEAALELDARPGD
+22 MEEAVLELDSRPGD

-52 GAAVVMRADLA
+52 GAAVVMRPDLA
-63 DYAHRLEHLLDQVRG
+63 DYAHRLESLLDQVRG
-78 GHVSADKTVVSTLLD
+78 GQVSAGKTLISTLLE
-93 AIDCIGLFVTGIQ
+93 AIDCVGLFISGIPG
-106 TGLPVDQARVDTSVQ
+106 GLAVDQTRVDASIQ
-121 SVSALVGLANQL
+121 NVSALVESATHSPL
-133 AHEVQETG
+133 EVQEAG
-141 EATPSELISIDSNNS
+141 ESVSSALTPIASKKS

-164 FHPQMP
+164 FNPQMP

-186 GDCVIVAHPGKLP
+186 GDCITVVHPGKLP
-199 DIAEFNASRL
+199 DIAEFDASRL
-209 YLWWSIKLTTSFS
+209 YVWWSIKLTTSLS
-222 QSEIEQTLLF
+222 QSQIEQTLLF
-232 FKEGNELSVVPFD
+232 FREGNELSAVPFD
-245 ATPEETDTVEQAHKA
+245 FTPKETDTVERAHQA
-260 QIAQAVAGAEDDVQ
+260 QIAQAAAGTEDDVR
-274 SIPVG
+274 STPSG

-285 PVTGPVTGFKTTE
+285 SVTGFKTME
-298 PANNSSGSGRVD
+298 PARIASGRESGD
-310 GTAGKSIRVRIDR
+310 GTVGKSIRVSIDR

-339 RLIQLCEEAERLDPN
+339 RLIQLCEEAERLDPT
-354 FAGALNEFLEEN
+354 FAGALNEFVEEN

-378 AVRMVQVDTL
+378 AVRMVQVDTV

-457 TIWLRAFHRGGYV
+457 TIWLRAFHRGGHV

-494 LIDESD
+494 LIEESE

-514 GFTTTDEVTDLSG
+514 GFTTTDEVTDVSG

-540 ALLGSIDILSEP
+540 ALLGTIDILSEP

-572 IVRVGSLTFVVPLLS
+572 IVRVGSLTFIVPLLA
-587 VVEAIRPKADDIQKM
+587 VVEAIRPKADDIRKM
-602 KRDNELVKIRGEF
+602 KRDNELVEIRGEF
-615 LPLVRLHRQLNIDC
+615 LPLVRLHRKLNIDC
-629 EFREPADAVLLVLQ
+629 EFSDPADAVLLVLQ
-643 HIDSKQC
+643 HVDSKQC

>member
-12 VEESVELLQQ
+12 VEESIELLQQ
-22 MEEAALELDARPGD
+22 MEEAILELDSRPGD

-52 GAAVVMRADLA
+52 GAAVVMRPDLA
-63 DYAHRLEHLLDQVRG
+63 DYAHRLESLLDQVRG
-78 GHVSADKTVVSTLLD
+78 GQVSAGKTLISTLLE
-93 AIDCIGLFVTGIQ
+93 AIDCVGLFISGIPG
-106 TGLPVDQARVDTSVQ
+106 GLAVDQTRVDASIQ
-121 SVSALVGLANQL
+121 NVSALVESATHSPL
-133 AHEVQETG
+133 EVQEAG
-141 EATPSELISIDSNNS
+141 ESVSSALTAIASKKS

-164 FHPQMP
+164 FNPQMP

-186 GDCVIVAHPGKLP
+186 GDCITVVHPGKLP
-199 DIAEFNASRL
+199 DIAEFDASRL
-209 YLWWSIKLTTSFS
+209 YVWWSIKLTTSLS
-222 QSEIEQTLLF
+222 QSQIEQTLLF
-232 FKEGNELSVVPFD
+232 FREGNKLSVAPFD
-245 ATPEETDTVEQAHKA
+245 FTPKETDTVERAHQA
-260 QIAQAVAGAEDDVQ
+260 QIAQAAAGTEDDVR
-274 SIPVG
+274 STPSG

-285 PVTGPVTGFKTTE
+285 SVTGFKTME
-298 PANNSSGSGRVD
+298 PARIASGRESGD
-310 GTAGKSIRVRIDR
+310 GTVGKSIRVSIDR

-339 RLIQLCEEAERLDPN
+339 RLIQLCEEAERLDPT
-354 FAGALNEFLEEN
+354 FAGALNEFVEEN

-378 AVRMVQVDTL
+378 AVRMVQVDTV

-457 TIWLRAFHRGGYV
+457 TIWLRAFHRGGHV

-494 LIDESD
+494 LIEESE

-514 GFTTTDEVTDLSG
+514 GFTTTDKVTDVSG

-540 ALLGSIDILSEP
+540 ALLGTIDILSEP

-572 IVRVGSLTFVVPLLS
+572 IVRVGSLTFIVPLLA
-587 VVEAIRPKADDIQKM
+587 VVEAIRPKADDIRKM
-602 KRDNELVKIRGEF
+602 KRDNELVEIRGEF
-615 LPLVRLHRQLNIDC
+615 LPLVRLHRKLNIDC
-629 EFREPADAVLLVLQ
+629 EFSDPADAVLLVLQ
-643 HIDSKQC
+643 HVDSKQC

>member
-12 VEESVELLQQ
+12 VEESIELLQQ
-22 MEEAALELDARPGD
+22 MEEAVLELDSRPGD

-52 GAAVVMRADLA
+52 GAAVVMRPDLA
-63 DYAHRLEHLLDQVRG
+63 DYAHRLESLLDQVRG
-78 GHVSADKTVVSTLLD
+78 GQVSAGKTLISTLLE
-93 AIDCIGLFVTGIQ
+93 AIDCVGLFISGIPG
-106 TGLPVDQARVDTSVQ
+106 GLAVDQTRVDASIQ
-121 SVSALVGLANQL
+121 NVSALVESATHSPL
-133 AHEVQETG
+133 EVQEAG
-141 EATPSELISIDSNNS
+141 ESVSSALTPIASKKS

-164 FHPQMP
+164 FNPQMP

-186 GDCVIVAHPGKLP
+186 GDCITVVHPGKLP
-199 DIAEFNASRL
+199 DIAEFDASRL
-209 YLWWSIKLTTSFS
+209 YVWWSIKLTTSLS
-222 QSEIEQTLLF
+222 QSQIEQTLLF
-232 FKEGNELSVVPFD
+232 FREGNELSVVPFD
-245 ATPEETDTVEQAHKA
+245 FTPKETDTVERAHQA
-260 QIAQAVAGAEDDVQ
+260 QIAQAAAGTEDDVR
-274 SIPVG
+274 STPSG

-285 PVTGPVTGFKTTE
+285 SVTGFKTME
-298 PANNSSGSGRVD
+298 PARIASGRESGD
-310 GTAGKSIRVRIDR
+310 GTVGKSIRVSIDR

-339 RLIQLCEEAERLDPN
+339 RLIQLCEEAERLDPT
-354 FAGALNEFLEEN
+354 FAGALNEFVEEN

-378 AVRMVQVDTL
+378 AVRMVQVDTV

-457 TIWLRAFHRGGYV
+457 TIWLRAFHRGGHV

-494 LIDESD
+494 LIEESE

-514 GFTTTDEVTDLSG
+514 GFTTTDEVTDVSG

-540 ALLGSIDILSEP
+540 ALLGTIDILSEP

-572 IVRVGSLTFVVPLLS
+572 IVRVGSLTFIVPLLA

-602 KRDNELVKIRGEF
+602 KRDNELVEIRGEF
-615 LPLVRLHRQLNIDC
+615 LPLVRLHRKLNIDC
-629 EFREPADAVLLVLQ
+629 EFSDPADAVLLVLQ
-643 HIDSKQC
+643 HVDSKQC

>member
-12 VEESVELLQQ
+12 VEESIELLQQ
-22 MEEAALELDARPGD
+22 MEEAVLELDSRPGD

-52 GAAVVMRADLA
+52 GAAVVMRPDLA
-63 DYAHRLEHLLDQVRG
+63 DYAHRLESLLDQVRG
-78 GHVSADKTVVSTLLD
+78 GQVSAGKTLISTLLE
-93 AIDCIGLFVTGIQ
+93 AIDCVGLFISGIPG
-106 TGLPVDQARVDTSVQ
+106 GLAVDQTRVDASIQ
-121 SVSALVGLANQL
+121 NVSALVESATHSPL
-133 AHEVQETG
+133 EVQEAG
-141 EATPSELISIDSNNS
+141 ESVSSALTAIASKKS

-164 FHPQMP
+164 FNPQMP

-186 GDCVIVAHPGKLP
+186 GDCITVVHPGKLP
-199 DIAEFNASRL
+199 DIAEFDASRL
-209 YLWWSIKLTTSFS
+209 YVWWSIKLTTSLS
-222 QSEIEQTLLF
+222 QSQIEQTLLF
-232 FKEGNELSVVPFD
+232 FREGNELSVAPFD
-245 ATPEETDTVEQAHKA
+245 FTPKETDTVERAHQA
-260 QIAQAVAGAEDDVQ
+260 QIAQAAAGTEDDVR
-274 SIPVG
+274 STPSG

-285 PVTGPVTGFKTTE
+285 SVTGFKTME
-298 PANNSSGSGRVD
+298 PARIASGRESGD
-310 GTAGKSIRVRIDR
+310 GTVGKSIRVSIDR

-339 RLIQLCEEAERLDPN
+339 RLIQLCEEAERLDPT
-354 FAGALNEFLEEN
+354 FAGALNEFVEEN

-378 AVRMVQVDTL
+378 AVRMVQVDTV

-457 TIWLRAFHRGGYV
+457 TIWLRAFHRGGHV

-494 LIDESD
+494 LIEESE

-514 GFTTTDEVTDLSG
+514 GFTTTDEVTDVSG

-540 ALLGSIDILSEP
+540 ALLGTIDILSEP

-572 IVRVGSLTFVVPLLS
+572 IVRVGSLTFIVPLLA
-587 VVEAIRPKADDIQKM
+587 VVEAIRPKADDIRKM
-602 KRDNELVKIRGEF
+602 KRDNELVEIRGEF
-615 LPLVRLHRQLNIDC
+615 LPLVRLHRKLNIDC
-629 EFREPADAVLLVLQ
+629 EFSDPADAVLLVLQ
-643 HIDSKQC
+643 HVDSKQC

>member
-12 VEESVELLQQ
+12 VEESIELLQQ
-22 MEEAALELDARPGD
+22 MEEAILELDSRPGD

-52 GAAVVMRADLA
+52 GAAVVMRPDLA
-63 DYAHRLEHLLDQVRG
+63 DYAHRLESLLDQVRG
-78 GHVSADKTVVSTLLD
+78 GQVSAGKTLISTLLE
-93 AIDCIGLFVTGIQ
+93 AIDCVGLFISGIPG
-106 TGLPVDQARVDTSVQ
+106 GLAVDQTRVDASIQ
-121 SVSALVGLANQL
+121 NVSALVESATHSPL
-133 AHEVQETG
+133 EVQEAG
-141 EATPSELISIDSNNS
+141 ESVSSALTPIASKKS

-164 FHPQMP
+164 FNPQMP

-186 GDCVIVAHPGKLP
+186 GDCITVVHPGKLP

-209 YLWWSIKLTTSFS
+209 YVWWSIKLTTSLS
-222 QSEIEQTLLF
+222 QSQIEQTLLF
-232 FKEGNELSVVPFD
+232 FREGNELSAVPFD
-245 ATPEETDTVEQAHKA
+245 FTPKETDTVERAHQA
-260 QIAQAVAGAEDDVQ
+260 QIAQAAAGTEDDVR
-274 SIPVG
+274 STPSG

-285 PVTGPVTGFKTTE
+285 SVTGFKTME
-298 PANNSSGSGRVD
+298 PARIASGRESGD
-310 GTAGKSIRVRIDR
+310 GTVGKSIRVSIDR

-339 RLIQLCEEAERLDPN
+339 RLIQLCEEAERLDPT
-354 FAGALNEFLEEN
+354 FAGALNEFVEEN

-378 AVRMVQVDTL
+378 AVRMVQVDTV

-457 TIWLRAFHRGGYV
+457 TIWLRAFHRGGHV

-494 LIDESD
+494 LIEESE

-514 GFTTTDEVTDLSG
+514 GFTTTDEVTDVSG

-540 ALLGSIDILSEP
+540 ALLGTIDILSEP

-572 IVRVGSLTFVVPLLS
+572 IVRVGSLTFIVPLLA

-602 KRDNELVKIRGEF
+602 KRDNELVEIRGEF
-615 LPLVRLHRQLNIDC
+615 LPLVRLHRKLNIDC
-629 EFREPADAVLLVLQ
+629 EFSDPADAVLLVLQ
-643 HIDSKQC
+643 HVDSKQC

>member
-12 VEESVELLQQ
+12 VEESIELLQQ
-22 MEEAALELDARPGD
+22 MEEAILELDSRPGD

-52 GAAVVMRADLA
+52 GAAVVMRPDLA
-63 DYAHRLEHLLDQVRG
+63 DYAHRLESLLDQVRG
-78 GHVSADKTVVSTLLD
+78 GQVSAGKTLISTLLE
-93 AIDCIGLFVTGIQ
+93 AIDCVGLFISGIPG
-106 TGLPVDQARVDTSVQ
+106 GLAVDQTRVDASIQ
-121 SVSALVGLANQL
+121 NVSALVESATHSPL
-133 AHEVQETG
+133 EVQEAG
-141 EATPSELISIDSNNS
+141 ESVSSALTPIASKKS

-164 FHPQMP
+164 FNPQMP

-186 GDCVIVAHPGKLP
+186 GDCITVVHPGKLP
-199 DIAEFNASRL
+199 DIAEFDASRL
-209 YLWWSIKLTTSFS
+209 YVWWSIKLTTSLS
-222 QSEIEQTLLF
+222 QSQIEQTLLF
-232 FKEGNELSVVPFD
+232 FREGNELSVAPFD
-245 ATPEETDTVEQAHKA
+245 FTPKETDTVERAHQA
-260 QIAQAVAGAEDDVQ
+260 QIAQAAAGTEDDVR
-274 SIPVG
+274 STPSG

-285 PVTGPVTGFKTTE
+285 SVTGFKTME
-298 PANNSSGSGRVD
+298 PARIASGRESGD
-310 GTAGKSIRVRIDR
+310 GTVGKSIRVSIDR

-339 RLIQLCEEAERLDPN
+339 RLIQLCEEAERLDPT
-354 FAGALNEFLEEN
+354 FAGALNEFVEEN

-378 AVRMVQVDTL
+378 AVRMVQVDTV

-451 AKDTAG
+451 AKDPAG
-457 TIWLRAFHRGGYV
+457 TIWLRAFHRGGHV

-494 LIDESD
+494 LIEESE

-514 GFTTTDEVTDLSG
+514 GFTTTDEVTDVSG

-540 ALLGSIDILSEP
+540 ALLGTIDILSEP

-572 IVRVGSLTFVVPLLS
+572 IVRVGSLTFIVPLLA
-587 VVEAIRPKADDIQKM
+587 VVEAIRPKADDIRKM
-602 KRDNELVKIRGEF
+602 KRDNELVEIRGEF
-615 LPLVRLHRQLNIDC
+615 IPLVRLHRKLNIDC
-629 EFREPADAVLLVLQ
+629 EFSDPADAVLLVLQ
-643 HIDSKQC
+643 HVDSKQC